1 MATMK
6 NAHEPELLEVRH
18 LRLVRAIA
26 DEGNVTRAG
35 GRLHLSQSAVSHQ
48 LLDLERELGT
58 RLFDRIGKRMIATA
72 AGTRLIEAANRML
85 GELAELER
93 AIDGTKRETT
103 KLRVTSSC
111 FTSYH
116 WLPAALSHF
125 AGAHPEVELEVV
137 LEATRRAVPALV
149 ADEVDVAI
157 VTDPPRDDSWHKS
170 LVVDSELVVLA
181 NPTHPIMQRVR
192 RGTLRWG
199 ELRDCEILVYDIA
212 EADQQRLDYAV
223 RESWRHASGERL
235 AAPLTVRRIV
245 LSEALLELVRAG
257 RGVGLVDRWTVA
269 SRLGRDIRAV
279 RLSPSASRMFY
290 AVWRRG
296 NPRELP
302 IPQLLDVIKR
312 AGDRAVSRKR

>member
-1 MATMK
+1 MK
-6 NAHEPELLEVRH
+6 NVHEPERLEVRH
-18 LRLVRAIA
+18 LKLVRAIA
-26 DEGNVTRAG
+26 EEGSVTRAA

-48 LLDLERELGT
+48 LLDLERDLGI
-58 RLFDRIGKRMIATA
+58 RLFDRIGKRMVSTA
-72 AGTRLIEAANRML
+72 AGTRLLESACRML

-93 AIDGTKRETT
+93 AIDGTKREST

-125 AGAHPEVELEVV
+125 ASAHPEIELEVV

-157 VTDPPRDDSWHKS
+157 VTDPPRDDSWQKA

-181 NPTHPIMQRVR
+181 SPTHPIMERVR

-199 ELRDCEILVYDIA
+199 ELRDSEILVYDIS
-212 EADQQRLDYAV
+212 ETDQQRLDYAV
-223 RESWRHASGERL
+223 RESWRRASGERIVAAL
-235 AAPLTVRRIV
+235 ALRRVV
-245 LSEALLELVRAG
+245 LSEALLELVRVG
-257 RGVGLVDRWTVA
+257 RGIGLVDRWTVA
-269 SRLGRDIRAV
+269 SRLGRDLRAIRLA
-279 RLSPSASRMFY
+279 PSASRMFY

-312 AGDRAVSRKR
+312 AGGRAVGKR

>member
-1 MATMK
+1 MK
-6 NAHEPELLEVRH
+6 NAHEPERLEVRH

-26 DEGNVTRAG
+26 DEGSVTRAA

-48 LLDLERELGT
+48 LLDLERDLGT
-58 RLFDRIGKRMIATA
+58 RLFDRIGKRMVPTTA
-72 AGTRLIEAANRML
+72 GARLIGAAARML
-85 GELAELER
+85 GELADLER
-93 AIDGTKRETT
+93 AIDGTKREST

-137 LEATRRAVPALV
+137 LEATRRAVAALA

-157 VTDPPRDDSWHKS
+157 VTDPPRDDSWHKA
-170 LVVDSELVVLA
+170 LVVDSELVVIA
-181 NPTHPIMQRVR
+181 NPAHPIMARA
-192 RGTLRWG
+192 RGGKLRWG
-199 ELRDCEILVYDIA
+199 ELRDCEILVYDISDT
-212 EADQQRLDYAV
+212 DQQRLDYAV
-223 RESWRHASGERL
+223 RESWHRASGERVSS
-235 AAPLTVRRIV
+235 PLTLRRVV

-269 SRLGRDIRAV
+269 ARLGRDVRA
-279 RLSPSASRMFY
+279 LKLAPAASRMFY

-312 AGDRAVSRKR
+312 AGNRAVTGKR

>member
-1 MATMK
+1 MK
-6 NAHEPELLEVRH
+6 NAHEPDCLEIRH
-18 LRLVRAIA
+18 LRLVCAIA
-26 DEGNVTRAG
+26 GEGSVTRAA

-48 LLDLERELGT
+48 LLDLERDLGT
-58 RLFDRIGKRMIATA
+58 RLFDRIGKRMVATS
-72 AGTRLIEAANRML
+72 AGTRVIDVASRML

-93 AIDGTKRETT
+93 AIHGTKREAT
-103 KLRVTSSC
+103 KLRVTSGC

-125 AGAHPEVELEVV
+125 ASAHPEIEIEVV
-137 LEATRRAVPALV
+137 LEATRRAVAALV

-157 VTDPPRDDSWHKS
+157 VTDPPREDSWDKA

-181 NPTHPIMQRVR
+181 NPTHPIMARAR

-199 ELRDCEILVYDIA
+199 ELRDYEILVYDIS
-212 EADQQRLDYAV
+212 ETDQQRLDHAV
-223 RESWRHASGERL
+223 RESWHHASGERVT
-235 AAPLTVRRIV
+235 APLTLRRVV

-269 SRLGRDIRAV
+269 SRLGRDIKAL
-279 RLSPSASRMFY
+279 RLAPGATRRFH

-302 IPQLLDVIKR
+302 IAQLLDVIKR
-312 AGDRAVSRKR
+312 AGGRAVTGKR

>member
-1 MATMK
+1 
-6 NAHEPELLEVRH
+6 L
-18 LRLVRAIA
+18 I
-26 DEGNVTRAG
+26 D
-35 GRLHLSQSAVSHQ
+35 
-48 LLDLERELGT
+48 
-58 RLFDRIGKRMIATA
+58 A
-72 AGTRLIEAANRML
+72 AARML
-85 GELAELER
+85 GELAEVER
-93 AIDGTKRETT
+93 SIHSAKREMT

-125 AGAHPEVELEVV
+125 AASHPEIELEVV

-149 ADEVDVAI
+149 ADEVDLAI
-157 VTDPPRDDSWHKS
+157 VTDPPREDSWDKA

-181 NPTHPIMQRVR
+181 NPAHPIIERVK
-192 RGTLRWG
+192 RGALRWG
-199 ELRDCEILVYDIA
+199 ELRDQEILVYDIS
-212 EADQQRLDYAV
+212 ETDQQRLDHAV
-223 RESWRHASGERL
+223 RESWRHATGERL
-235 AAPLTVRRIV
+235 ATPLTVRRIV

-269 SRLGRDIRAV
+269 SRLGREVRA
-279 RLSPSASRMFY
+279 LKLAPTASRMFY

-312 AGDRAVSRKR
+312 AGGRAVTGKR